1 MMQTYI
7 AVVDKDPGSAYGV
20 WFPDVPGCFSA
31 ADESEELFAKATEAL
46 SLHIDPSNVPQAR
59 TIDALRS
66 DPEVMQSL
74 REGAYLL
81 AIPYFLPTERI
92 VRANISID
100 QGSLLAI
107 DETAH
112 QRGMTRSA
120 FMTKAAI
127 AAIQG
132 KL

>member
-1 MMQTYI
+1 MQTYI
-7 AVVDKDPGSAYGV
+7 AVVDKDPSSAYGV

-31 ADESEELFAKATEAL
+31 ADTSDALFEKATEAL
-46 SLHIDPSNVPQAR
+46 SLHIDPGDVPQAR

-66 DPEVMQSL
+66 DPEVTQAL
-74 REGAYLL
+74 RDGAYLL

-107 DETAH
+107 DETAR

>member
-1 MMQTYI
+1 MQTYI

-31 ADESEELFAKATEAL
+31 ADTSEELFEKAIEAL
-46 SLHIDPSNVPQAR
+46 SLHINPAAVPQTR
-59 TIDALRS
+59 SIDALRS
-66 DPEVMQSL
+66 DPEVMQAL
-74 REGAYLL
+74 RDGAYLL

-107 DETAH
+107 DETAR
-112 QRGMTRSA
+112 QRGMSRSA
-120 FMTKAAI
+120 FMTKAAL